1 MESNNLSIECL
12 KNKKKVKLVKN
23 KIWNEAS
30 YKTCFGKSY
39 LKIGF
44 GMELFKIR
52 FWNDSSYTNSFG
64 MKLVTKL
71 ILE

>member
-30 YKTCFGKSY
+30 YKTCFGMK
-39 LKIGF
+39 
-44 GMELFKIR
+44 LFKKR
-52 FWNDSSYTNSFG
+52 FWNGAILNKVLEWSYF
-64 MKLVTKL
+64 K
-71 ILE
+71 